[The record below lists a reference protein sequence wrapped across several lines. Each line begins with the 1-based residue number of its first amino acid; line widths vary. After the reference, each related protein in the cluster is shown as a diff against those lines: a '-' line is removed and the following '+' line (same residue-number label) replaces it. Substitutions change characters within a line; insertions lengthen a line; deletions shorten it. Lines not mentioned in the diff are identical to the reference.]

1 MHGFVFIKPHIF
13 FYNRLLKFCLEAKK
27 NVTFTVVAKH
37 LKNKILDSYPYVNNC
52 EVIRNG
58 VDLKKSN
65 TIYFKK

>member
-1 MHGFVFIKPHIF
+1 M
-13 FYNRLLKFCLEAKK
+13 
-27 NVTFTVVAKH
+27 TFTVVAKH

-65 TIYFKK
+65 TIYFKNNKQKTEPLL